1 MIDENNTILSETM
14 ETQIESFGAVVLRTD
29 QDMIVSIDMNFLN
42 ADFNDLM
49 LHRSNHLKT

>member
-29 QDMIVSIDMNFLN
+29 QDMMVSIDMNFLN
-42 ADFNDLM
+42 DHFNDLM
-49 LHRSNHLKT
+49 VHRPNHLKT